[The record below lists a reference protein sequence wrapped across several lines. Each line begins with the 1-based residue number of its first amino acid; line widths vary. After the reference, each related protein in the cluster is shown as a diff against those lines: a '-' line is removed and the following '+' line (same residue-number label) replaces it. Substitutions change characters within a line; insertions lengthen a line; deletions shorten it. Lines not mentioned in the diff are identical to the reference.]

1 MKKFLFFAIALAM
14 VGCGKD
20 DTAGSKSE
28 NLPPLPDANDV
39 CSAMDDT
46 AFAQFCIDKF
56 DTNHDGKL
64 SPEEA
69 AAVTEIID
77 DGNGIKSF
85 KGIEYFTALR
95 KFTSSYNS
103 DVQKIDLHYNTQ
115 MTTIAESAF
124 EACYGLEEVILPP
137 TLRTIAEMAFSE
149 CESLKAI
156 DLPDTVT
163 TIDDLAFNG
172 CIAITSIT
180 LPSKLATI
188 GEYAFSGCENL
199 SGVITIPDSVTT
211 LEEGAFTACPLISG
225 FSGKFATADKRCLIA
240 DGLLVSVVTAGL
252 TSFTTPDN
260 ITAIGGFTFYGC
272 ENLTSITLPANLKA
286 IGEYAFYESGLT
298 SITIPEGVLAIE
310 DRAFSDCTALRSIV
324 IPDSV
329 VELGNAIFIYCT
341 ALESATLGK
350 GITEIT
356 EFMFHKCEK
365 LKEIT
370 IADGAKV
377 TLIGNS
383 AFSGCSNL
391 TKFVAPDTVTEIENA
406 AFYRCTA
413 LSSMTIGKATT
424 TIGNNVFYQCLN
436 LFNVYCKATTPP
448 QLGDKVF
455 DSNPA
460 TAKIYVPKGYGAAYK
475 AADGWKDVASKIE
488 EIYFM

>member
-1 MKKFLFFAIALAM
+1 MKKLLFFAIALAM

-20 DTAGSKSE
+20 DNAGSKSD
-28 NLPPLPDANDV
+28 NLPPLPDADNV

-46 AFAQFCIDKF
+46 AFAQFCLDKF

-77 DGNGIKSF
+77 EGNGIKSF

-95 KFTSSYNS
+95 KITCSYNS
-103 DVQKIDLHYNTQ
+103 DVKRIDLRYNTQ

-137 TLRTIAEMAFSE
+137 TLRTIADSAFIE

-163 TIDDLAFNG
+163 TIDDLAFDG
-172 CIAITSIT
+172 CIALTSIT

-188 GEYAFSGCENL
+188 GECAFSGCENL
-199 SGVITIPDSVTT
+199 SGVITIPDSV
-211 LEEGAFTACPLISG
+211 
-225 FSGKFATADKRCLIA
+225 
-240 DGLLVSVVTAGL
+240 
-252 TSFTTPDN
+252 
-260 ITAIGGFTFYGC
+260 
-272 ENLTSITLPANLKA
+272 
-286 IGEYAFYESGLT
+286 
-298 SITIPEGVLAIE
+298 
-310 DRAFSDCTALRSIV
+310 
-324 IPDSV
+324 
-329 VELGNAIFIYCT
+329 VELGNATFIYCT

-356 EFMFHKCEK
+356 EFMFQKCK
-365 LKEIT
+365 NLKDIT
-370 IADGAKV
+370 IAAEAKI
-377 TLIGNS
+377 TLIGDS
-383 AFSGCSNL
+383 AFSDCSSL

-406 AFYRCTA
+406 AFYRCSA

-460 TAKIYVPKGYGAAYK
+460 TAKIYVPKGSGATYK
-475 AADGWKDVASKIE
+475 AADGWKNFASNIE